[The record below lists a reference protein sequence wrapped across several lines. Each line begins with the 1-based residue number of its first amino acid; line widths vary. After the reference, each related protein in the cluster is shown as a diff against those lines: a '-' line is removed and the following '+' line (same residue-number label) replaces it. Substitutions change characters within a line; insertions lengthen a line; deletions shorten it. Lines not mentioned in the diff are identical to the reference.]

1 MLPMYSGAGWSS
13 IQRCPRGSLLGDI
26 KTNPEDETNSRGQHL
41 EAAPYY
47 SFRSLLQ
54 ADPLSHKV
62 EFVESDRF
70 TVIGEQNLVSLFRN
84 DRRQA
89 VKLFPGQQKA
99 VH

>member
-1 MLPMYSGAGWSS
+1 MLPTYSGG
-13 IQRCPRGSLLGDI
+13 GLVV
-26 KTNPEDETNSRGQHL
+26 NPAMPTGLFARDVTANPKDETNGEGRPPS
-41 EAAPYY
+41 AAPYY